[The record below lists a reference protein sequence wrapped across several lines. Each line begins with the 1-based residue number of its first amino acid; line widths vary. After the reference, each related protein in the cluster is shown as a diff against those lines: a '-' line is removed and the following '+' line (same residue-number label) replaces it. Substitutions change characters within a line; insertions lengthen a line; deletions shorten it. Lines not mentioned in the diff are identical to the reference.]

1 MKNDRSKID
10 ALRQADGCLDR
21 AAIRKI
27 LPYGDDFLFVD
38 RVAQLTSEDV
48 EASFEIPEQ
57 SAYLGAHF
65 ADLPVMPGVL
75 IGEGLAQAGSLI
87 VRYNLPDAKEKH
99 VLGLAIESARF
110 LAPAQPAET
119 LTYRVRLVT
128 SSRRVARLEGDV
140 CVGDR
145 RVCQARLVVAIVD
158 ARAFRKRLER
168 LGSED

>member
-1 MKNDRSKID
+1 MANDRFRID
-10 ALRQADGCLDR
+10 ALRQEDGSLDR
-21 AAIRKI
+21 AAIREI

-38 RVAQLTSEDV
+38 RVAQLTSEEV
-48 EASFEIPEQ
+48 EASFQIPDQ

-65 ADLPVMPGVL
+65 VDLPVMPGVL

-87 VRYNLPDAKEKH
+87 VRYNLPDAQERH
-99 VLGLAIESARF
+99 VLGLEIEHARF

-140 CVGDR
+140 QVGDR

-158 ARAFRKRLER
+158 ARAFRKRLEGLR
-168 LGSED
+168 SDS